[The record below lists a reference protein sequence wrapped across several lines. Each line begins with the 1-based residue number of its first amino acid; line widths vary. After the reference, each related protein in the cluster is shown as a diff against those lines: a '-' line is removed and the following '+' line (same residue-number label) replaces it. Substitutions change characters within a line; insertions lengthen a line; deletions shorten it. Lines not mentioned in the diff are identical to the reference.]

1 MEECDELCNR
11 LGIMV
16 NGQFQCFGSSPYL
29 KQKFGQGFT
38 ILVKLNTQHLTPE
51 ESIGLVAAFKE
62 YISEKFHGKCLVKD
76 EHKVI
81 FSFSLFSVVWHPW
94 GWSLQL
100 RNCNEFCFQDYVH
113 FHVTDPHTPWA
124 HLFST
129 MENAKIT
136 FGEVTDYSVS
146 ETTLEQVFISFA
158 RHQVSRE

>member
-51 ESIGLVAAFKE
+51 ESIGMVAAFKE

-81 FSFSLFSVVWHPW
+81 FSFHFFRWFGIHKKAALFS
-94 GWSLQL
+94 
-100 RNCNEFCFQDYVH
+100 YVIATN
-113 FHVTDPHTPWA
+113 F
-124 HLFST
+124 
-129 MENAKIT
+129 
-136 FGEVTDYSVS
+136 
-146 ETTLEQVFISFA
+146 
-158 RHQVSRE
+158 VSRTTFTSM

>member
-51 ESIGLVAAFKE
+51 ESIGLMAAFKE

-81 FSFSLFSVVWHPW
+81 FSFHFFHCLASMRLVSC
-94 GWSLQL
+94 
-100 RNCNEFCFQDYVH
+100 NCNEFCFQDYVH